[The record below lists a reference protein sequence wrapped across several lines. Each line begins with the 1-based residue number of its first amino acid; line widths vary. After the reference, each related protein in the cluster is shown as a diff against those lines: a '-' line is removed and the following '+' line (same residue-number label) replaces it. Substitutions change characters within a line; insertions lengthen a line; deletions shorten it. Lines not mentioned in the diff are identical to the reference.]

1 MEGEG
6 TGQAFALHLKMVSLW
21 VWLKGIRA
29 TGMGVE
35 DYPVMDTAIVLY
47 IFFFF
52 YKNC

>member
-21 VWLKGIRA
+21 VWL
-29 TGMGVE
+29 GMDVE

>member
-21 VWLKGIRA
+21 VWLKG
-29 TGMGVE
+29 MDVE